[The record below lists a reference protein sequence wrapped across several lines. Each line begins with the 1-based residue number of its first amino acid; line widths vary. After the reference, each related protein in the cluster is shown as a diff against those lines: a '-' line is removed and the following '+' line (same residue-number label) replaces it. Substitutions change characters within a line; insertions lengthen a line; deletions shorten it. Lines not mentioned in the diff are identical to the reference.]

1 MLTVNALRAWGA
13 NVDEALVRCLNNE
26 NFYVMLVGKAIKDPQ
41 FEKLKESC
49 EAGDLEQG
57 FEAGDKER
65 PVDDHH
71 RQGEQHLCQRK
82 AEMIVHQKSRQR
94 PVQHVVAHRDIHQ
107 KDQKSDGQLEPA
119 HQLRRLRVLERFLLS
134 RQSG

>member
-1 MLTVNALRAWGA
+1 MVEPHEVHVGGA
-13 NVDEALVRCLNNE
+13 
-26 NFYVMLVGKAIKDPQ
+26 
-41 FEKLKESC
+41 
-49 EAGDLEQG
+49 AGDHPGHPVEDVDGPPEGDAGPERHEGVHVRRAVEQG